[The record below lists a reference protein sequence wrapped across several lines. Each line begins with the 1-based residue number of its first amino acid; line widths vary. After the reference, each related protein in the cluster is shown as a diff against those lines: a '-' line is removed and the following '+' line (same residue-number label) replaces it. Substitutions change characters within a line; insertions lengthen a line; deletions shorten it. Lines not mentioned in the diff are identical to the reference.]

1 MPTGLVVL
9 FAVALLVY
17 FGVAHRVLDRM
28 RLTDAQ
34 ALAFLGLMVVGSF
47 IDLPL
52 LRGRVSLSINVG
64 GALVP
69 LALALYLLSRAGTAA
84 ERVRAIVAAVAT
96 AIVIRVVGSLST
108 FDPPQTNIIDPLWLS
123 ALVGGVMG
131 YLAGRSRRAAFIAGT
146 MGVVLSDVAHAV
158 QSYAQGL
165 RSDVSIGGAGV
176 FDAVVL
182 AGVISVAFAEVFGE
196 VRERLQGGPETAG
209 ERPEALYT
217 DGGPVEGDRTA
228 QAGDDEEGES
238 RE

>member
-28 RLTDAQ
+28 RLSDAQ

-52 LRGRVSLSINVG
+52 SRGRTSLSINVG

-69 LALALYLLSRAGTAA
+69 VALSIYLLTRADTAK
-84 ERVRAIVAAVAT
+84 ERVRAVVAAAAT
-96 AIVIRVVGSLST
+96 AIVIRVIGSFTT
-108 FDPPQTNIIDPLWLS
+108 FDPPQTNLIDPLWLS
-123 ALVGGVMG
+123 ALVGGVLG
-131 YLAGRSRRAAFIAGT
+131 YLAGRSRRAAFVAGT
-146 MGVVLSDVAHAV
+146 LGVVLADVAYAV
-158 QSYAQGL
+158 QAFVQGM

-182 AGVISVAFAEVFGE
+182 AGLISVAFAELFGE
-196 VRERLQGGPETAG
+196 ARERLRGGPELSG
-209 ERPEALYT
+209 ERPRALYT
-217 DGGPVEGDRTA
+217 DGGPTRDESSSSEQRVEGER
-228 QAGDDEEGES
+228 DE
-238 RE
+238 